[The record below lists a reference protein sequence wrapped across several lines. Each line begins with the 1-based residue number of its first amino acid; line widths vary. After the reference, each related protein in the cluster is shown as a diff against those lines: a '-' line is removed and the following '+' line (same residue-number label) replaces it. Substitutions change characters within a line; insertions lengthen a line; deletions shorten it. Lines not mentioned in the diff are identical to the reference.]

1 MDDVWYGV
9 GGPALVAARRG
20 RRVVFINTVGD
31 YSNWPVTQGRE
42 AELKPKV
49 QALADDRGIEIR
61 FLNYEYEHVP
71 DDPECMTA
79 LAEHFLLSLRDRTE
93 PMCDSQGYQ

>member
-1 MDDVWYGV
+1 M
-9 GGPALVAARRG
+9 
-20 RRVVFINTVGD
+20 VFISTVGD
-31 YSNWPVTQGRE
+31 DSNWPVTQGRE

-61 FLNYEYEHVP
+61 FMNCEYEHVP

-93 PMCDSQGYQ
+93 PMCDSQGYQWITINTKTAAAGSIS